1 LVCALA
7 EGWAAALSASQAPE
21 LATALGAVVSARV
34 AMLRADT
41 EYVDTGEAD
50 AEAACQRRLL
60 NLVGWSEQFLPD
72 ISGGLPD
79 SPGLAAQEASGGLE
93 EAGVAQAERIRTAV
107 LLRAVA
113 SLVADL
119 VTELV
124 GNCAADILTVASS
137 SGALVPLNRAP
148 ELEKVHRLL
157 SERAH
162 SLLRALMVI
171 GSQAGKRW
179 AFNEIAKIKL
189 LNEVAKH
196 KPSPPAKLSELS
208 PAQINAFGEGFGV
221 RAEGAALF
229 FLELFTGSLALSE
242 QPAKFLEKRLVKA
255 FSRKPASSADP
266 SLGGDVTA
274 AVTPAESA
282 ALAGSAQLHRQLQ
295 AVAAQTAVRLGHF
308 RAVRVWATSLPR
320 QAQAELPASLL
331 AAWRAC
337 AAEGEPPMLDD
348 SAQALAI

>member
-1 LVCALA
+1 MMMI
-7 EGWAAALSASQAPE
+7 
-21 LATALGAVVSARV
+21 RI
-34 AMLRADT
+34 
-41 EYVDTGEAD
+41 
-50 AEAACQRRLL
+50 L
-60 NLVGWSEQFLPD
+60 NLLLQR
-72 ISGGLPD
+72 
-79 SPGLAAQEASGGLE
+79 LA
-93 EAGVAQAERIRTAV
+93 R
-107 LLRAVA
+107 
-113 SLVADL
+113 
-119 VTELV
+119 
-124 GNCAADILTVASS
+124 
-137 SGALVPLNRAP
+137 
-148 ELEKVHRLL
+148 
-157 SERAH
+157 
-162 SLLRALMVI
+162 MVI

-242 QPAKFLEKRLVKA
+242 QAAWHSPSSCRSVLNYDLHMDVWLFPSSHAQPAKFLEKRLVKA

-308 RAVRVWATSLPR
+308 RA
-320 QAQAELPASLL
+320 AQAELPASLL